1 MGSVINLKT
10 YLKSNPWLEFK
21 YAFID
26 CGSSDVL
33 ESSVKN
39 LWPRIVKGGV
49 LVLDHAGLKNSP
61 YESQIVK
68 KFIGNNTIEQL
79 SFSGHPSAYVLKK
92 TK

>member
-1 MGSVINLKT
+1 MHKSSFIELSHNIKLKLQKFAIFKKMDISKNLKT

-26 CGSSDVL
+26 CGSSDIL

-49 LVLDHAGLKNSP
+49 
-61 YESQIVK
+61 
-68 KFIGNNTIEQL
+68 
-79 SFSGHPSAYVLKK
+79 
-92 TK
+92 